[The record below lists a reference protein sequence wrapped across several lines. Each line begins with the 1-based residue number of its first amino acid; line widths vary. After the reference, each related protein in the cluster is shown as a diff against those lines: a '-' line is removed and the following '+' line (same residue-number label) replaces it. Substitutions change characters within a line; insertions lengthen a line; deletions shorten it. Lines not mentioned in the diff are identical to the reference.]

1 MKSAVENID
10 ETRVKM
16 TVEVPMDELAPHLDR
31 AYAQIGQQVTIPGF
45 RKGKVPPRII
55 DQRVGK
61 AAVLEQAINEAMP
74 ELYRDAM
81 TEADVRPM
89 GQPKIDITAIP
100 GLSDDAE
107 QLEFTAEVDVRP
119 AVELPDLSSLTVTVD
134 DVEVGDEDVEEALT
148 SLRERHATLIGVDRA
163 VVDGDF
169 VSLDL
174 TATIGDE
181 EIDTATGVSYQVGS
195 NTMLP
200 GLDEA
205 LLGLSAGESATFTA
219 PLAGGE
225 HAGEDATINVTATAV
240 KEQELPEV
248 DDDFAQ
254 MASEVDT
261 IEELRANLRTQVTDA
276 KSNNRAVQA
285 RDLLLQQLLEQTDFP
300 LPGGVIEDEVHRHLE
315 GEGRLED
322 DEHRAEVTTEAT
334 DALRRQLLLDAV
346 AENLEI
352 EVEQGELIEFMM
364 RTAQQ
369 YQMDPNEFI
378 QNASTNNQI
387 PAFVSELARN
397 KSLAIALRDVSVV
410 DSAGNAVDLTDY
422 IGSQAQDAERAAA
435 AAAQAMQ
442 AQAEPGVDL
451 VDVDTDVVQD
461 DAAADDADSAQ
472 S

>member
-16 TVEVPMDELAPHLDR
+16 TVEVPMDDLAPHLDR
-31 AYAQIGQQVTIPGF
+31 AYAQIGEQVTIPGF

-74 ELYRDAM
+74 ELYRNAM
-81 TEADVRPM
+81 TEADVRPI
-89 GQPKIDITAIP
+89 GQPDIEIIAIP
-100 GLSDDAE
+100 GLKEDAE
-107 QLEFTAEVDVRP
+107 QLEFTAEVDIRP
-119 AVELPDLSSLTVTVD
+119 TIDLPDLSTITVTVD
-134 DVEVGDEDVEEALT
+134 DVAVSEDDVDEALT
-148 SLRERHATLIGVDRA
+148 SLRQRFASLVGVDRA
-163 VVDGDF
+163 VADGDF

-174 TATIGDE
+174 TATIGDQ

-195 NTMLP
+195 DSMLP
-200 GLDEA
+200 GLDDA

-225 HAGEDATINVTATAV
+225 HAGEEATINVTATAV
-240 KEQELPEV
+240 KEQELPEI

-261 IEELRANLRTQVTDA
+261 MDELRANLRSQVTDA

-285 RDLLLQQLLEQTDFP
+285 RDLLLTQLLEQTDFP
-300 LPGGVIEDEVHRHLE
+300 LPGGVIEAEIHRHLE

-322 DEHRAEVTTEAT
+322 DEHREEVRTEAT
-334 DALRRQLLLDAV
+334 DALRRQLLLDTV
-346 AENLEI
+346 AEDLDVQ
-352 EVEQGELIEFMM
+352 VEQGELIEYMM

-397 KSLAIALRDVSVV
+397 KSLALALRDVTVV
-410 DSAGNAVDLTDY
+410 DSAGAAVDLSEY
-422 IGSQAQDAERAAA
+422 IGSAAEDAERAAA
-435 AAAQAMQ
+435 AEAAAMEQAG
-442 AQAEPGVDL
+442 AQAEGGAIDL
-451 VDVDTDVVQD
+451 VDVPA
-461 DAAADDADSAQ
+461 DAAAGDTD
-472 S
+472 